1 MEKSD
6 EKLYLKWNEFQDN
19 LFTAFGNL
27 KEDNDFTDV
36 TLVCEDG
43 QQFDAHKLVLI
54 SSSPFFFDV
63 LKRINHPHPLIFM
76 AGLKS
81 TFLMTMME
89 FLYKGEVKIDQ
100 NQLEPFLSLA
110 EQLQLK
116 DFRGSKAEEEDSKPQ
131 SLKRRKTIKP
141 IPTESPVS
149 DAPFGDQAPIE
160 LEVKDVRPKQSSNQ
174 DQLMRSEPFPV
185 LENYS
190 YSTEDGFEELDKKVK
205 SMFEFSENPAPGNC
219 LGRARICKVCG
230 KEGERTSIINHIEAN
245 HLPGI
250 SIPCKICGKDFTSRH
265 AFKQHNRSKHK

>member
-1 MEKSD
+1 MEKPE

-27 KEDNDFTDV
+27 KKDNDFADV

-43 QQFDAHKLVLI
+43 QQFEAHKLVLI

-81 TFLMTMME
+81 TLLMTMME

-100 NQLEPFLSLA
+100 NQLEPFLSFA

-116 DFRGSKAEEEDSKPQ
+116 DFRGSKAEEENSKPQ

-149 DAPFGDQAPIE
+149 DAPFGDQALIE
-160 LEVKDVRPKQSSNQ
+160 LEVKDVRPKQSSYQ

-230 KEGERTSIINHIEAN
+230 KEGERTSIINHIETN
-245 HLPGI
+245 HLTGI
-250 SIPCKICGKDFTSRH
+250 SIPCKICGKDLTSRH